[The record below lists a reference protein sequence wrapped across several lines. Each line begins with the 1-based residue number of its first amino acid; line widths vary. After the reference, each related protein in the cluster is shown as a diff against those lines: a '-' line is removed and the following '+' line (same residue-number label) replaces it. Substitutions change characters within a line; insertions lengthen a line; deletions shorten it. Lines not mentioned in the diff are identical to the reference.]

1 MDSQTRGALEVD
13 LVVFA
18 LFSDDFESLD
28 VGDVELGL
36 VGEIAFLFDGQEDS
50 LSDDDVAGRADAS
63 VGVAARENRE
73 GARDGSL
80 GQLVLDFL
88 DFDFLV

>member
-1 MDSQTRGALEVD
+1 MNSQTRGALEVD
-13 LVVFA
+13 LVVLA

-36 VGEIAFLFDGQEDS
+36 VSEIAFLFDGQEDS
-50 LSDDDVAGRADAS
+50 LSDDDVAGGADAG
-63 VGVAARENRE
+63 VGVAASENRE

-80 GQLVLDFL
+80 GQLLLDFL
-88 DFDFLV
+88 DFYFLV